1 MIERREARAVSG
13 WVGALSVAVSTLL
26 CCLVA
31 APAGAEQADQ
41 APPEED
47 EDELGLAEPTREPI
61 GAVDEEEGPL
71 IVRIR
76 VEGNVRVSEAD
87 VLATIRS
94 AAGQHLSRS
103 MVRRDVLALYDLDF
117 FDDIQVDERGAQGGV
132 ELVIR
137 VTERPVVNSITFEG
151 NDAVDDD
158 DIEEVVDIQEN
169 SILRIPQ
176 LQSIIERI
184 NELYAEE
191 GYFLAEV
198 TYDIRPAGGAEEA
211 RPTKAAA
218 GAPRAV
224 VAGPA
229 NEVDVVIRIQE
240 NERVRIRQIS
250 FVGNR
255 ALDDDELRGSVQ
267 TQEWGYLS
275 FLTKSGNFNRDT
287 LEQDQDM
294 IKARYYDEG
303 YLEVHVGTP
312 KVMMT
317 PDRRHLDVSIPIDEG
332 PRFKLG
338 RIRVREV
345 DANGDEVEMLGGRRR
360 VRELVTIRRGE
371 YFSRKNVGM
380 DLERI
385 QRHYR
390 DQGYANVNIEPRTI
404 PHMENDEN
412 SVDLTFQIE
421 RGDLVRIER
430 INIRGNEKTR
440 DRVIRRELQISEG
453 DLYNDSRINA
463 SKRRVEALGYF
474 ETVELST
481 RRGSADDLMEIN
493 IEVAEKSTGTF
504 QVGAGFSS
512 QENLI
517 ITAQV
522 SQQNIFGRGQSLSLQ
537 GQISSLRQLFQLQFT
552 EPYFLDTRWI
562 LTLNVFNMVRA
573 YEDFNRSS
581 TGGSLGFGYP
591 LLQDLR
597 LYLTYTGEYVD
608 VSTSSSGT
616 ILSTGSTYTSSLQ
629 NLPLANLFNDGFSS
643 SLRASLTYDTR
654 NNRLFP
660 TRGTYDS
667 ISVEAATRYLG
678 SETEYIR
685 WNAFTRWYVPLFWQ
699 FVLRLNLEVGLI
711 YNPEGLVP
719 IYERY
724 FEGGI
729 YSVRG
734 YDLRSLGPRIN
745 TVPSALD
752 PDRTPIAGGLNIGGN
767 LSIIANVEIEFPLIP
782 QVNIRGVLF
791 FDAGN
796 AFNLERFWCDQS
808 AGSAVNVYSDAC
820 LMDEPWM
827 LRTSVGFGFR
837 WFSPLG
843 PLRFE
848 WGIPL
853 DRQEGEDA
861 IDFQF
866 TIGNVF

>member
-1 MIERREARAVSG
+1 MTERRGARAVSG
-13 WVGALSVAVSTLL
+13 WVVALSVASSSALCLL
-26 CCLVA
+26 A
-31 APAGAEQADQ
+31 TPPAGAEQADR
-41 APPEED
+41 ARPEPEDDEDEIGRPEPEPSEAPEED
-47 EDELGLAEPTREPI
+47 
-61 GAVDEEEGPL
+61 EGPL
-71 IVRIR
+71 IVRVR

-94 AAGQHLSRS
+94 AAGQRLSRS
-103 MVRRDVLALYDLDF
+103 LIRRDVLALYDLDF
-117 FDDIQVDERGAQGGV
+117 FDDIQVDEREAQGGV

-137 VTERPVVNSITFEG
+137 VAERPVVNSITFEG
-151 NDAVDDD
+151 NDAIDDD
-158 DIEEVVDIQEN
+158 DIEEVVDIREN

-176 LQSIIERI
+176 LQSIVERI
-184 NELYAEE
+184 IELYAED

-198 TYDIRPAGGAEEA
+198 TYDIRPAGGGAEAA
-211 RPTKAAA
+211 RPAKA
-218 GAPRAV
+218 GAPRAAG
-224 VAGPA
+224 AGPA

-255 ALDDDELRGSVQ
+255 ALDDDELRGSIQ

-275 FLTKSGNFNRDT
+275 FLTKSGNFNRDAVD
-287 LEQDQDM
+287 QDQDM

-303 YLEVHVGTP
+303 YLEVHVGAP

-345 DANGDEVEMLGGRRR
+345 DADGQEVELLGGRRK
-360 VRELVTIRRGE
+360 VRDMITIRRGE

-390 DQGYANVNIEPRTI
+390 DQGYANVNIEPRTV
-404 PHMENDEN
+404 PHMADDEN

-440 DRVIRRELQISEG
+440 DRVIRRELQIAEG
-453 DLYNDSRINA
+453 DLYSDTRINA

-493 IEVAEKSTGTF
+493 IEVTERPTGTF

-517 ITAQV
+517 ITAQI

-608 VSTSSSGT
+608 VSTSSAGT
-616 ILSTGSTYTSSLQ
+616 ILATGSTYSSSLQ
-629 NLPLANLFNDGFSS
+629 DLPLANLFNDGFSS
-643 SLRASLTYDTR
+643 SVRASLTYDTR

-678 SETEYIR
+678 SQTEYIR
-685 WNAFTRWYVPLFWQ
+685 WNAFTRWYIPLFWQ

-734 YDLRSLGPRIN
+734 YDLRSLGPRIT

-808 AGSAVNVYSDAC
+808 AGSSVNVYSDAC